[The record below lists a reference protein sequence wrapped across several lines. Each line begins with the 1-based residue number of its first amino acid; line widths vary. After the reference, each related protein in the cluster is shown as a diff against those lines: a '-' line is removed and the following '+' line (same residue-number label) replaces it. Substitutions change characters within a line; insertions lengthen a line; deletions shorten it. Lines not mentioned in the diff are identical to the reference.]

1 MSRKYQHK
9 RLLGY
14 LKKPQP
20 ANDRELIYKIVVD
33 EIQNRGAFVYLYLS
47 PDAVRCSYDY
57 YYHDAEDAVQ
67 EWEDEIDERGWIPL
81 PEPPDN
87 AHDLIFSE

>member
-9 RLLGY
+9 RMLGY
-14 LKKPQP
+14 LKTPQP

-33 EIQNRGAFVYLYLS
+33 EIRNQGTFVYLYLS
-47 PDAVRCSYDY
+47 PDAVRGSYDD

-67 EWEDEIDERGWIPL
+67 DSFEIIAQDPSKYRAEL
-81 PEPPDN
+81 KN
-87 AHDLIFSE
+87 